1 MGYDAALADE
11 AMAVLM
17 HVDAIAPGQQRF
29 AQLMEQLTQL
39 APMRAW
45 WQRRRPAS
53 TRRRTAPCRN
63 DDSAQQL
70 PVRLSAAGQ
79 MITLK
84 CAAPRLRL
92 IAVNIEGI

>member
-1 MGYDAALADE
+1 MRILFNSAQILISHLQQNGYDAALADE

-29 AQLMEQLTQL
+29 AQLMEQLAQL

-45 WQRRRPAS
+45 WPRRRPAS

-63 DDSAQQL
+63 DAGAQQ
-70 PVRLSAAGQ
+70 RCR
-79 MITLK
+79 
-84 CAAPRLRL
+84 CACPRQ
-92 IAVNIEGI
+92 VK